1 FVHALVGGAR
11 VTSSTVFGLVPD
23 QVFFNHTF
31 HQNAFAADGGVGLD
45 INASRHVAIRLFQ
58 GDYLYTQF
66 NDGKNNRQD
75 NFRVSGGLVFRFGFA
90 APPPPANRPPTAA
103 CAANP
108 DTIQMESG
116 QVVTVRATASDPDG
130 DPLTYS
136 WKASGGTVDGTGPEV
151 RWNPGS
157 ATPGDYT
164 VSAHVDD
171 GRGGTVDCSATIHL
185 QPR

>member
-1 FVHALVGGAR
+1 VAAINGNINNWFGLKADLGGYSLHDVGGVEGRMYTYLFGPQFSFRHRRFTPFVHALVGGAR

-108 DTIQMESG
+108 DTIQME
-116 QVVTVRATASDPDG
+116 
-130 DPLTYS
+130 
-136 WKASGGTVDGTGPEV
+136 
-151 RWNPGS
+151 
-157 ATPGDYT
+157 
-164 VSAHVDD
+164 
-171 GRGGTVDCSATIHL
+171 
-185 QPR
+185 